1 MFYAGKTD
9 IICRMIRE
17 HDPCFLALP
26 HFFGK
31 SLLVSALE
39 SLFSKDREMFKG
51 PAIERLW
58 TDKTYKVIRFS
69 FAGICCSSALRTTA
83 ENCALT

>member
-17 HDPCFLALP
+17 HDPCFLARP

-39 SLFSKDREMFKG
+39 SLFSKDRGMFKG
-51 PAIERLW
+51 LAIEKL
-58 TDKTYKVIRFS
+58 
-69 FAGICCSSALRTTA
+69 
-83 ENCALT
+83 